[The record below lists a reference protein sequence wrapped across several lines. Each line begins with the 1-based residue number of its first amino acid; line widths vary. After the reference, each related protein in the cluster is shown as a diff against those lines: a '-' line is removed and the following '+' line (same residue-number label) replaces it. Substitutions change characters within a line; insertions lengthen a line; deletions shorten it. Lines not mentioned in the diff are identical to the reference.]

1 MWFIFLTNPAKKHLA
16 QIPKET
22 AGQISSAIDEM
33 RNNPLS
39 GDLTKLSIN
48 NWRRRVGDYRIVF
61 QLSSKEKTVFVLD
74 ILRRTSTTY

>member
-1 MWFIFLTNPAKKHLA
+1 MWLIFITNPAKKHLA
-16 QIPKET
+16 KIPKEV
-22 AGQISSAIDEM
+22 AGHISSAIDEM

-61 QLSSKEKTVFVLD
+61 KLSFKGKTVFILD